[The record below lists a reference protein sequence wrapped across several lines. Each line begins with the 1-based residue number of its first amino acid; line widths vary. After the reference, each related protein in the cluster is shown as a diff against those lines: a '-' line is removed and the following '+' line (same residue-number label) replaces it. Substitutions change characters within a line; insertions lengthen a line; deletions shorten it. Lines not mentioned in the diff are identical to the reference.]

1 MDSKRINEWY
11 RLTKPGII
19 YGNLIS
25 CAAGYTIVAGRN
37 FILTRFLLIL
47 LSTSLIIASACVLN
61 NILDRDIDLIMPR
74 TKNRSIAINSIEIKD
89 ATTFAVILGTIG
101 FSIIATNFSI
111 TTIVIGVIGFIDYVI
126 FYSYFKRR
134 SVHSTLVGTI
144 SGSAA
149 IVAGYTAYTNHFDLF
164 AGLLFLSMT
173 AWQMP
178 HFYAIAIYRRSEYLK
193 AKLPLLS
200 VIKGNKRT
208 IFESIIYTV
217 IYSLSIFGLYY
228 FGYINSLFFITM
240 SLISFAW
247 IIYTVNGLSFED
259 KNYWARRNFKYS
271 LYVLLAFSFLSYLR
285 VFI

>member
-208 IFESIIYTV
+208 IFESIIYTD

-228 FGYINSLFFITM
+228 FGYINFLFFIPM

-247 IIYTVNGLSFED
+247 IFYTVNGLSFED

>member
-1 MDSKRINEWY
+1 MDSKRFKEWY

-101 FSIIATNFSI
+101 FSIIAIYFSI
-111 TTIVIGVIGFIDYVI
+111 PTIAIGVIGFIDYVI

-208 IFESIIYTV
+208 IFESIIYTD

-228 FGYINSLFFITM
+228 FGYINFLFFIIM

-247 IIYTVNGLSFED
+247 IFYTVNGLSFED
-259 KNYWARRNFKYS
+259 KNFWARRNFKYS

>member
-25 CAAGYTIVAGRN
+25 CAAGYTIVAGHN

-208 IFESIIYTV
+208 IFESIIYTD

-228 FGYINSLFFITM
+228 FGYINFLFFIPM

-247 IIYTVNGLSFED
+247 IFYTVNGLSFED

-285 VFI
+285 IFI

>member
-208 IFESIIYTV
+208 IFESIIYTD

-228 FGYINSLFFITM
+228 FGYINFLFFIIM

-247 IIYTVNGLSFED
+247 IFYTVNGLSFED

>member
-208 IFESIIYTV
+208 IFESIIYTD